1 MTFRTAQPN
10 FSRGEIAPDLYGRFD
25 ADMYAAGVKTARN
38 VLILKY
44 GGLTKRPGTQLVAE
58 VIDPSEPTRLV
69 PFQFSLTQT
78 YALEMGQGYMSPCA
92 FGGRLLETELAITDI
107 TNAAQAQV
115 TVAYHALVE
124 GDLFYITGLAGE
136 MGDLLNG
143 RAWPVVSIV
152 DADNFT
158 IDVDTTGVAAFTTCE
173 GGITRTEAPTV
184 PTPPVVPDPVP
195 EPDLPDYFGG
205 AGGLFSYKASF
216 GFI

>member
-25 ADMYAAGVKTARN
+25 ADMYAAGVKKARN

-124 GDLFYITGLAGE
+124 GDLFYITGVAGE

-205 AGGLFSYKASF
+205 AGGLFGYKASF

>member
-1 MTFRTAQPN
+1 VTFRTAQPN

-25 ADMYAAGVKTARN
+25 ADMYAAGVKKARN

-124 GDLFYITGLAGE
+124 GDLFYITGVAGE

-143 RAWPVVSIV
+143 RAWPVVSVV

-184 PTPPVVPDPVP
+184 PTPPAVPDPV
-195 EPDLPDYFGG
+195 EPDPEPDYFGG
-205 AGGLFSYKASF
+205 AGGYF
-216 GFI
+216 GYSRYL